1 MNRRQMLVAGALAGI
16 GIGQRLKAAEPERE
30 SDAWLVGYYSDSP
43 EGRAAHD
50 AAVKARKE
58 SAV

>member
-1 MNRRQMLVAGALAGI
+1 MNRRQLIAAGALAIVVPGI
-16 GIGQRLKAAEPERE
+16 EAAEPERE

-58 SAV
+58 SAA